1 MDQHPIHQQL
11 SLFGLEEALSH
22 ARTDDERRLI
32 RAVAEFRDQEPVASY
47 LHSALCTMS
56 LPTRRPADEYEPI
69 IRHDGKYSL
78 MINPRDYPG
87 PGGTRMRVGVP
98 FGAKARLVLIQ
109 IMSEAVRTNSREVF
123 LGRSLSHW
131 MRRLGYKSFS
141 GGPQGTMTLF
151 REQVLRLSRCE
162 WTIRRDGENA
172 SQLTDVRLTDDLL
185 LWASDGGEF
194 VESIELNPRFHEHLK
209 EHAVPLDERAL
220 GQLKDSPTALD
231 LYVWL
236 VYRLPRLSRPTALTW
251 DQVMTHFGNDY
262 AAPRQFRHELR
273 KLLPKVLAFYPN
285 AKVDMAENLVRLYP
299 SLPAVPSNKHFMRS
313 SHLSAVP
320 RLEEKTAKA
329 KVAVASTTAKRGGGK
344 RASGT
349 KSITELFL
357 AALAEQVDG
366 AAMSSWFSDCEIQ
379 DTPEGMALVA
389 PSGFAADWIRS
400 HFRQAVDMAG
410 KSLGLPAVEVISRKR
425 AGAADPKT
433 PAKGTLL

>member
-11 SLFGLEEALSH
+11 SLFGLEEALSL
-22 ARTDDERRLI
+22 ARTPDERRLI
-32 RAVAEFRDQEPVASY
+32 QAVAEFREQEPVASY

-56 LPTRRPADEYEPI
+56 LPTRRPADEYEPV

-87 PGGTRMRVGVP
+87 PGGTRVRVGVP

-185 LWASDGGEF
+185 LWAADGGEF
-194 VESIELNPRFHEHLK
+194 VEAIELNPRFHEHLK

-273 KLLPKVLAFYPN
+273 KLLPKVLAFYPG
-285 AKVDMAENLVRLYP
+285 AKIDMAENLVRLYP
-299 SLPAVPSNKHFMRS
+299 SPPAVPSNKHFLRG
-313 SHLSAVP
+313 SHLN
-320 RLEEKTAKA
+320 
-329 KVAVASTTAKRGGGK
+329 AVAQLEHQDSRPAKPKAAARKAAPAKTIGD
-344 RASGT
+344 
-349 KSITELFL
+349 LFF
-357 AALAEQVDG
+357 AALAEQVD
-366 AAMSSWFSDCEIQ
+366 AAALASWFNDCELQ
-379 DTPEGMALVA
+379 DTTEGLALVV
-389 PSGFAADWIRS
+389 PSAFAADWIRN
-400 HFRQAVDMAG
+400 HFRQAVDQAG
-410 KSLGLPAVEVISRKR
+410 KALGLAAIEIISRKQ
-425 AGAADPKT
+425 AG
-433 PAKGTLL
+433 PAKTKGSLL